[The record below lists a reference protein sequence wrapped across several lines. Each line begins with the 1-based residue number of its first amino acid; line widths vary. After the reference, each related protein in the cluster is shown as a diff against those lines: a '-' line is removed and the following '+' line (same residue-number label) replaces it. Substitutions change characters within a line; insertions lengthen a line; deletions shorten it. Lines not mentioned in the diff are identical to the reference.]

1 MLFDGW
7 CSHRGRN
14 VSWPVP
20 SGVQSGTSG
29 VSRREYTSNVTTS
42 SVDVTAYRGL
52 HAYLNGR
59 YADTLVMT
67 FSEIEDLLGFALP
80 VAARVREEWWT
91 DDTADGA
98 ESPQSHAWTR
108 AGRTAKPNLFA
119 RTVLFDRVPS

>member
-1 MLFDGW
+1 
-7 CSHRGRN
+7 
-14 VSWPVP
+14 
-20 SGVQSGTSG
+20 
-29 VSRREYTSNVTTS
+29 VTTF

-98 ESPQSHAWTR
+98 ESPQSHAWTH

-119 RTVLFDRVPS
+119 RTVLFERVPS